1 MTDFEAQKQIEAMLS
16 DCRDIDADVRYH
28 PQHRR
33 MTIMV
38 WEDGTAADE
47 QRALSIQQ
55 QIQQRSAQ
63 YPRLVCYCF
72 DPFSTL
78 VYAV

>member
-1 MTDFEAQKQIEAMLS
+1 MDVEAQEQMRSMLL
-16 DCRDIDADVRYH
+16 DCQEVDADVRYH
-28 PQHRR
+28 AQHGHL
-33 MTIMV
+33 TIMV

-47 QRALSIQQ
+47 QRALSIQRH
-55 QIQQRSAQ
+55 IQQRSAQ